1 LHQYALPGFDA
12 LLSAQLPQ
20 LEAVLLDSKAVQHRL
35 LLLQYGA
42 VSGNQVVDVVA
53 DELSFHKLAPQAVL
67 GLEVAPKACQVPH
80 DLEVLPLGLCILV
93 ENAVLLAN
101 FIVVHLR

>member
-1 LHQYALPGFDA
+1 
-12 LLSAQLPQ
+12 
-20 LEAVLLDSKAVQHRL
+20 LDSKAVQHRL

-42 VSGNQVVDVVA
+42 VVDVVA